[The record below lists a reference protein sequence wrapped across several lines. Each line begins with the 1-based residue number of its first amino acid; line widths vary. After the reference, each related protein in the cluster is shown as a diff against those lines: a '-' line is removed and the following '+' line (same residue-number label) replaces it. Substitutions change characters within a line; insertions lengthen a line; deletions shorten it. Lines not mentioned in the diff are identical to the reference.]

1 MREQCQA
8 LLQGARPCGR
18 RGGPGGSTGLRWL
31 LAGEGRALSSPVN
44 RHLKGSRN
52 CSPIRVKIWEERALG
67 AEPRSCSLQKN
78 RLPHSSSKKKT
89 HRASNPGLWPLC
101 DPPPPPQRRSF
112 AEKTA
117 RVKHPAPLPA
127 APAAPGPQP
136 RRGTA
141 RRAVRA
147 AGTARPRG
155 GAAVRPFSPGR
166 EGPDRPY
173 ANSSRRRR
181 RRGRGGRGDKLLRGA
196 ALRSGG
202 RSGCLSPPP
211 PLLRH
216 TLPAAPL

>member
-101 DPPPPPQRRSF
+101 DPPPPTPFFRGENRSG
-112 AEKTA
+112 KTPRAPA
-117 RVKHPAPLPA
+117 RSPGSARAPAPPRDGA
-127 APAAPGPQP
+127 EGGAGRGYGPAPG
-136 RRGTA
+136 RC
-141 RRAVRA
+141 
-147 AGTARPRG
+147 G
-155 GAAVRPFSPGR
+155 GAAVQPR
-166 EGPDRPY
+166 
-173 ANSSRRRR
+173 
-181 RRGRGGRGDKLLRGA
+181 
-196 ALRSGG
+196 
-202 RSGCLSPPP
+202 
-211 PLLRH
+211 
-216 TLPAAPL
+216 